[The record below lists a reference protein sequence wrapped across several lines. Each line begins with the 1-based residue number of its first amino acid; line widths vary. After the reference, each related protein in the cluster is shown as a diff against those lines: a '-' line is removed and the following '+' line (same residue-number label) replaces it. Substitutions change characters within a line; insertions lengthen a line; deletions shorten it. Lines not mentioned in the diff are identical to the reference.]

1 MRAVDEMRSNKTKEF
16 SLGHKEFE
24 VCDMEGWLFRVS
36 FGNQIKIQPEAHLY
50 DIVN

>member
-1 MRAVDEMRSNKTKEF
+1 MRCEATKLRS
-16 SLGHKEFE
+16 SVWDKEFE

-50 DIVN
+50 DILN